1 MGKLKKV
8 HAPMLPADMNYGIP
22 WVVQSKLIIEMQ
34 HAGASSLVV
43 AKADTVQ
50 LLMDAFPDQK
60 QWLVELAAP
69 EDKVNKLV
77 KDLGHSLP
85 VELLTMYLCFYG
97 TISDLPTE
105 ELVGL
110 GLKKLRDLRWQYRAK
125 HGVMPHVANLVR
137 EARAPVRRGSAGRQ
151 AA

>member
-1 MGKLKKV
+1 
-8 HAPMLPADMNYGIP
+8 MLPADMSYGIP
-22 WVVQSKLIIEMQ
+22 WVVRSKLIIGMR
-34 HAGASSLVV
+34 HAGVSSLVV

-60 QWLVELAAP
+60 QWLVEFAAP
-69 EDKVNKLV
+69 EDNVSQLV
-77 KDLGHSLP
+77 KDLGYRLP

-110 GLKKLRDLRWQYRAK
+110 GLKSLRDLRWQYRAT
-125 HGVMPHVANLVR
+125 HGVMPHVANLVE
-137 EARAPVRRGSAGRQ
+137 EARALVRRGSAGRQ